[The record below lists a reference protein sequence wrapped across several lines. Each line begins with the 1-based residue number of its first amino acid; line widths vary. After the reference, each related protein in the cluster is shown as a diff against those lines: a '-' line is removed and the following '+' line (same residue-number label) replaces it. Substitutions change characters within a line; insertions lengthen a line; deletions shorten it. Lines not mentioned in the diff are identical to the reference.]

1 MRISL
6 KENIIFETF
15 NSKKD
20 MMQKILDMIIKS
32 ETDKILY
39 KGNPVEINYKLMK
52 KVILEDYKQKIEP
65 DKVRN
70 IYKDAIKSSDRNF
83 CIIYKEN

>member
-32 ETDKILY
+32 ETNKILY